1 MRAWPD
7 ILDWLS
13 RKKRVTWTLVSAN
26 AQPLSFDGSRLVLA
40 IETAGL
46 AETFRRGA
54 HPAFVQEALLEVLGI
69 DAKVEGVVSD
79 AARDAGRGPTAGAA
93 PITTPASLGG
103 PAPQSQPTP
112 PVPEQSRPTGPAS
125 AGSGNGGASDA
136 RGSRTG
142 EGSGGDAVPDFMPTR
157 PTAVGGP
164 DWSSAPPASS
174 SAPSW
179 ATDGDDPLDRAP
191 SRGGQAGSGGAGGG
205 RGVAGGGPGSG
216 SSGGSSAAGAAGA
229 ASTASAPAP
238 PSVVRPEDLTDDPD
252 AISDDDEDIEASG
265 EVGTAVVERLLGGT
279 VISESDE

>member
-79 AARDAGRGPTAGAA
+79 AARDAGRGGPTAGAA
-93 PITTPASLGG
+93 PITTPAALGG
-103 PAPQSQPTP
+103 PAPQAQPTP
-112 PVPEQSRPTGPAS
+112 PAAEQPRPTGPAP
-125 AGSGNGGASDA
+125 AGSDTGAASDT

-142 EGSGGDAVPDFMPTR
+142 EAAGGDSVPDFMPTR

-191 SRGGQAGSGGAGGG
+191 SRGAQAGP
-205 RGVAGGGPGSG
+205 GVAGGGPGSG
-216 SSGGSSAAGAAGA
+216 SSGGSSAAGAAAA
-229 ASTASAPAP
+229 ASPASASVP
-238 PSVVRPEDLTDDPD
+238 PPVVRPEDLTDDPD